1 MAYLEHSLL
10 FDTHDDI
17 YFAIFNPYSLFSK
30 EAEAE
35 GNPEAEAEA
44 LHKIGP
50 EADPE
55 ANLTSPSE
63 LFSIVIRYYIC
74 KNSYAQI

>member
-1 MAYLEHSLL
+1 MAYLEHWLL
-10 FDTHDDI
+10 FDTHDDM

-35 GNPEAEAEA
+35 ANPEAEAEA
-44 LHKIGP
+44 FKKIGLEA

-55 ANLTSPSE
+55 ANLTTFIFLHSSE
-63 LFSIVIRYYIC
+63 EIAGDLS
-74 KNSYAQI
+74 NQ